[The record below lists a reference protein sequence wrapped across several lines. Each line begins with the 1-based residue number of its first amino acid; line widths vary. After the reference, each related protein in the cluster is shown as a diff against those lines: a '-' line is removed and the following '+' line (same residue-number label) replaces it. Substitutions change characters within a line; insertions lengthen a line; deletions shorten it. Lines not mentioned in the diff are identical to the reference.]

1 MSYPKKLTL
10 GICGAS
16 GVHLGVRF
24 AKLLPSDISLFVI
37 PSEGAKLVYEKERAH
52 LHTNHATTHNL
63 TLALQ
68 SLQRNNVTLLDDKD
82 LGACVS
88 SGSFGIEAMCVIPT
102 SSDMLAKI
110 ACGISDTL
118 TSRAASVMLKER
130 KKLLLAV
137 REMPLSS
144 IMLENMLKLSNLGV
158 HIAPPIAGYY
168 AKITTLEDLENFFI
182 GKWFDLLHIPHNLF
196 ARWS

>member
-24 AKLLPSDISLFVI
+24 ANLLPKDIAVFII
-37 PSEGAKLVYEKERAH
+37 PSEGAKLVYEKESKH
-52 LHTNHATTHNL
+52 LGANRTTSL

-68 SLQRNNVTLLDDKD
+68 SLQHKNTTLLDDND

-88 SGSFGIEAMCVIPT
+88 SGSFGIEAMCIIPA
-102 SSDMLAKI
+102 SGDIVAKI

-118 TSRAASVMLKER
+118 ISRAACVMLKER
-130 KKLLLAV
+130 KELLLGV
-137 REMPLSS
+137 REMPLSP

-168 AKITTLEDLENFFI
+168 GEITTLQNLENFFI
-182 GKWFDLLHIPHNLF
+182 GKWFDLLGIPHHLF
-196 ARWS
+196 TRWG

>member
-16 GVHLGVRF
+16 GVHLGLRF
-24 AKLLPSDISLFVI
+24 AKLLPKDITLYIIASD
-37 PSEGAKLVYEKERAH
+37 GAKLVYEMEKSH
-52 LHTNHATTHNL
+52 LDSQKDL
-63 TLALQ
+63 MFALQ
-68 SLQRNNVTLLDDKD
+68 HLERENTKLLNDRD

-88 SGSFGIEAMCVIPT
+88 SGSFGIEAMCIIPT
-102 SSDMLAKI
+102 SSDMVAKI

-118 TSRAASVMLKER
+118 ISRAACVMLKER

-137 REMPLSS
+137 REMPLSP
-144 IMLENMLKLSNLGV
+144 IMLENMLKLSNLGA

-168 AKITTLEDLENFFI
+168 GKVSTLSELEDFFI
-182 GKWFDLLHIPHNLF
+182 GKWFDLLGIPHNLF
-196 ARWS
+196 VRWK

>member
-24 AKLLPSDISLFVI
+24 AKLLPKDIMLYII
-37 PSEGAKLVYEKERAH
+37 PSEGAKLVYKKEN
-52 LHTNHATTHNL
+52 TISTKEQNL
-63 TLALQ
+63 MSALQ
-68 SLQRNNVTLLDDKD
+68 ALQRENIQLLDDKD

-88 SGSFGIEAMCVIPT
+88 SGSFGIEAMCIIPA
-102 SSDMLAKI
+102 SSDIVAKI

-118 TSRAASVMLKER
+118 ISRAACVMLKER
-130 KKLLLAV
+130 KELLLGV
-137 REMPLSS
+137 REMPLSA

-168 AKITTLEDLENFFI
+168 GKATTLKELENFFI
-182 GKWFDLLHIPHNLF
+182 GKWFDVLNIPHNLF
-196 ARWS
+196 TRWG